1 MGDTMPGT
9 EFFERMQPEF
19 EQQASSARDVAE
31 RQVDVERLIAKGE
44 YEVYQLRR
52 ALAGLMAFDDE
63 PAAEETAPVTDAAAT
78 PASPLQPAK
87 AA

>member
-1 MGDTMPGT
+1 MPGT

-52 ALAGLMAFDDE
+52 ALSGLVALDE
-63 PAAEETAPVTDAAAT
+63 PSADEASPVTDEAAAT
-78 PASPLQPAK
+78 TGPLQPAK

>member
-52 ALAGLMAFDDE
+52 ALAGLMAFDE
-63 PAAEETAPVTDAAAT
+63 PAADEAAPVTDEAAT
-78 PASPLQPAK
+78 PTSPLQPAK